1 VAQAAGDIFVQVA
14 GNDTDFLDRFEVVV
28 DHQAEPLDLDRF
40 LDALDRLVE
49 RRLREQ
55 AARLRRLNPVST
67 KS

>member
-1 VAQAAGDIFVQVA
+1 VQVVSSE
-14 GNDTDFLDRFEVVV
+14 TDLLDRFKVVV
-28 DHQAEPLDLDRF
+28 DGQAEPVDLDRF

-67 KS
+67 ES